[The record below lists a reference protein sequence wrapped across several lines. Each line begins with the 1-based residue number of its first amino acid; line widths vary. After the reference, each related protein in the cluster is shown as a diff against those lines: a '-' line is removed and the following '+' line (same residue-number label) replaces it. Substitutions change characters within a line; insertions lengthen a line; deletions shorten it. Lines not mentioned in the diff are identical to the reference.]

1 MLPVSDPLEDGN
13 VITWHVRESEY
24 PNRRHYINYTIGNE
38 CDFLSALNEAMIQ
51 WLIFLIDWKRVQAI
65 ITFTRDKEVRHVR
78 EREGHPCCL
87 SFCKT
92 HR

>member
-1 MLPVSDPLEDGN
+1 

-24 PNRRHYINYTIGNE
+24 PNRRYYIIVNG

-51 WLIFLIDWKRVQAI
+51 WLVFLINWKRVQAI
-65 ITFTRDKEVRHVR
+65 IKFTRDKEVRHVR
-78 EREGHPCCL
+78 KGEADPCCL
-87 SFCKT
+87 SSCKT